1 MLPGKKIEHETKQ
14 AEHERLA
21 AQERLASH
29 DPSVGIVGRTGAAIS
44 AKGNDMAATYDDKLS
59 GTANRGAYEGTGTT
73 GGVLPATGSW
83 PSTGDS
89 TFQQGTTGF
98 PQGTTFP
105 TQGTTGFTQGQQP
118 WVAGTSGLG
127 TTGGFA
133 SSGGTIPGGV
143 SQTYPA
149 GTTTN
154 FGPSSYGGPTAAGSP
169 AIGYPPSATLGQSG
183 LTSAGATSGF
193 TGYPI
198 GTQTSTSGDVP
209 PMFGQKLATAIPG
222 TAGYGAGLVEAPR
235 VPTVAGTEVPI
246 STHATEAL
254 RDRALLKDPNVGLG
268 SKVGAALSFV
278 KHDIAASNE
287 KMSNMST
294 NVTDTTTTK
303 PSTFVPGSTSDA
315 TVKRSTGTGGTSS
328 TSY

>member
-1 MLPGKKIEHETKQ
+1 MRPAKMNEHEAKQ

-21 AQERLASH
+21 TQERLTAQN
-29 DPSVGIVGRTGAAIS
+29 PNVGFIGRAEEAIS
-44 AKGNDMAATYDDKLS
+44 AKGNDLAATYHDKLS
-59 GTANRGAYEGTGTT
+59 GTANRGAYEGTST

-89 TFQQGTTGF
+89 TFQQGTFQQGTCGTC
-98 PQGTTFP
+98 PQGTTG
-105 TQGTTGFTQGQQP
+105 GTFQQP
-118 WVAGTSGLG
+118 FVAGTSNLG
-127 TTGGFA
+127 NTGGFA
-133 SSGGTIPGGV
+133 SSGGIIPGSIGT
-143 SQTYPA
+143 STYPA

-169 AIGYPPSATLGQSG
+169 AVGYPPSATLGQSG
-183 LTSAGATSGF
+183 LTSAGATTGF

-198 GTQTSTSGDVP
+198 GTQSATSGDVP
-209 PMFGQKLATAIPG
+209 PMFGQKLSTVTPG
-222 TAGYGAGLVEAPR
+222 TAAYGAGLVEQPR
-235 VPTVAGTEVPI
+235 VPTVAGTEVPV

-268 SKVGAALSFV
+268 TKVGAALSFV

-294 NVTDTTTTK
+294 TVNDTTTAK
-303 PSTFVPGSTSDA
+303 PSGVVPGA
-315 TVKRSTGTGGTSS
+315 TVAGRSAGTGGTSS